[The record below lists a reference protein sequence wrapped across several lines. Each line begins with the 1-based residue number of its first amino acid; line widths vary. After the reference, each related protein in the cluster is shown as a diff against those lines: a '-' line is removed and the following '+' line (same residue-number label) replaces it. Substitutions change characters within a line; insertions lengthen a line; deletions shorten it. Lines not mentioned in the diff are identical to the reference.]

1 MNSNNYGRK
10 ATEQNLKAV
19 RSKSQKYKTR
29 MIQFISRMLFIFC
42 LVIAVTGVSA
52 GFGMVKGIIDNAPEI
67 DPNSFGPSGFATK
80 VYDSAGNLT
89 DTLVMEG
96 SNREAATY
104 EELPQDLIDAFVAIE
119 DSRFWEHNGIDIR
132 SIPVSYTHLRAHET

>member
-10 ATEQNLKAV
+10 ATERNLKAV
-19 RSKSQKYKTR
+19 HAKSQKYMTR
-29 MIQFISRMLFIFC
+29 FSQMIFRLLFIFC
-42 LVIAVTGVSA
+42 AVVIVTGVSA

-96 SNREAATY
+96 SNREAATK
-104 EELPQDLIDAFVAIE
+104 PNSGNQ
-119 DSRFWEHNGIDIR
+119 
-132 SIPVSYTHLRAHET
+132 

>member
-1 MNSNNYGRK
+1 MNFNNYGRA
-10 ATEQNLKAV
+10 ATERNLKAV
-19 RSKSQKYKTR
+19 HSKSARYKTR
-29 MIQFISRMLFIFC
+29 VTLTIFRLLFIAAAV
-42 LVIAVTGVSA
+42 LVITAASA
-52 GFGMVKGIIDNAPEI
+52 GFGMIKGIIDNAPEI

-104 EELPQDLIDAFVAIE
+104 DELPQDLIEI
-119 DSRFWEHNGIDIR
+119 G
-132 SIPVSYTHLRAHET
+132 RAHV

>member
-1 MNSNNYGRK
+1 MTLSIFP
-10 ATEQNLKAV
+10 AV
-19 RSKSQKYKTR
+19 IHCPLQS
-29 MIQFISRMLFIFC
+29 
-42 LVIAVTGVSA
+42 LVITAASA
-52 GFGMVKGIIDNAPEI
+52 GFRMVKGIIDNAPEI

-104 EELPQDLIDAFVAIE
+104 DELPQDLIDAFVAIE
-119 DSRFWEHNGIDIR
+119 DARFWEHNGIDIR
-132 SIPVSYTHLRAHET
+132 SILRAAVGVLTAMTIGAAALP

>member
-1 MNSNNYGRK
+1 MNSNNYGIK
-10 ATEQNLKAV
+10 ATERNLRAV

-29 MIQFISRMLFIFC
+29 MIQFVSLARLFIFC
-42 LVIAVTGVSA
+42 LLIAVTGVSA

-89 DTLVMEG
+89 D
-96 SNREAATY
+96 N
-104 EELPQDLIDAFVAIE
+104 
-119 DSRFWEHNGIDIR
+119 SRLWKVPTVRQPLTKSFPR
-132 SIPVSYTHLRAHET
+132 T